1 MVDNERSGAL
11 TPEPHTNPSQLYQAT
26 QGCPDHHSNSPL
38 AALDRDVTR
47 PEPEYLST
55 SGEGKSRDGMDAFFL
70 EKGQGGHTLDSH
82 GLSYTDPSSR
92 GHLDGRGWAFKALF
106 IVTTCSAQLIA
117 QGQFG
122 MVVVPLYEVGRWL
135 GTEEQGQ
142 LGWMAASYG

>member
-1 MVDNERSGAL
+1 MVDIERSGAL
-11 TPEPHTNPSQLYQAT
+11 THDPHTNRPQLYQAT
-26 QGCPDHHSNSPL
+26 QGAPNQHSNPPL

-47 PEPEYLST
+47 PEPEYLPP
-55 SGEGKSRDGMDAFFL
+55 SGDGKSGDGTDAFSL
-70 EKGQGGHTLDSH
+70 ENGQGGHTLESH
-82 GLSYTDPSSR
+82 GLDYTGLSSR

>member
-1 MVDNERSGAL
+1 MVDIERSGAL
-11 TPEPHTNPSQLYQAT
+11 TQSTLTNPSQLVQAT
-26 QGCPDHHSNSPL
+26 QGLPDQQSNPPL

-47 PEPEYLST
+47 PEPEYLPP
-55 SGEGKSRDGMDAFFL
+55 SGDGKSRDGMDAFSL
-70 EKGQGGHTLDSH
+70 ENGQGAHTLESH
-82 GLSYTDPSSR
+82 GLSYTDPSAR
-92 GHLDGRGWAFKALF
+92 GHLDGKGWAFKALF